1 MVRILRVKPWGTQFG
16 GTGTIG
22 SAPGVQ
28 ANIRSGDNNI
38 EQAAALLR
46 NRVKGRRSYASKP
59 IGSQGDL

>member
-1 MVRILRVKPWGTQFG
+1 VKPFGTQFG
-16 GTGTIG
+16 GSGQIKA
-22 SAPGVQ
+22 APGAQ

-46 NRVKGRRSYASKP
+46 TRIRARSEYAGKP